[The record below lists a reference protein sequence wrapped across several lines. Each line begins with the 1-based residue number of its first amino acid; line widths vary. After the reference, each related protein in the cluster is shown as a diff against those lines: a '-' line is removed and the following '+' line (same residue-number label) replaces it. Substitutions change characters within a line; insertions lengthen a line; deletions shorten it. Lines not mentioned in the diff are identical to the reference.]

1 MVLQQKPYKVIGTRP
16 IRPDGADK
24 VTGRAQFGA
33 DVQVYGDAARPRVAQ
48 PAGPR
53 PHHQHR
59 HEAGRGVGWRE
70 GSRQGEDLPTA
81 RDVVE
86 EMGEAAANLRDL
98 SHNVLAQDKVVYRGQ
113 AVAAVAATSPHI
125 ALEALSLIEVEYEP
139 LPPVL
144 DVREAMRP
152 EAPLIKETQRTKS
165 MAGLS
170 ENPSNVASTFT
181 LSREMWRRS
190 LQRPT

>member
-33 DVQVYGDAARPRVAQ
+33 DVQLTGMLDGRVLRRPLAHARIISIDTSQA
-48 PAGPR
+48 
-53 PHHQHR
+53 
-59 HEAGRGVGWRE
+59 EALEGVKAVVTG
-70 GSRQGEDLPTA
+70 QDLPAA

-98 SHNVLAQDKVVYRGQ
+98 SHNVLAQDKVLYRGQ

-125 ALEALSLIEVEYEP
+125 ALEALGLI
-139 LPPVL
+139 
-144 DVREAMRP
+144 
-152 EAPLIKETQRTKS
+152 
-165 MAGLS
+165 
-170 ENPSNVASTFT
+170 
-181 LSREMWRRS
+181 
-190 LQRPT
+190 